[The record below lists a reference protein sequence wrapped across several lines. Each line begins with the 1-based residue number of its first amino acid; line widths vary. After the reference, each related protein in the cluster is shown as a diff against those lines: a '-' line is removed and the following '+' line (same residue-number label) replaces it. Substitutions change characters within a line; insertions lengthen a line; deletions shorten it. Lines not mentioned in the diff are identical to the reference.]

1 MRIALLPALLLSVS
15 FPAFA
20 QDTRSAPVPDPQVRQ
35 LLDELEYEY
44 EVDEDGD
51 YRLVFEVAGST
62 EKRSQLV
69 YVRSPVESYG
79 VLRVREIWAPGYKA
93 AGTDFPA
100 AVANRLLAATQDNKV
115 GAWAK
120 QDEYAVFVV
129 KLPADAG
136 AEALDDA
143 IDAAI
148 TTADAMEA
156 ELTPGKDEL

>member
-1 MRIALLPALLLSVS
+1 MRTALLPMLLL
-15 FPAFA
+15 AFSAQA
-20 QDTRSAPVPDPQVRQ
+20 QDPAPKPAPAPDPQVRQ
-35 LLDELEYEY
+35 QLEELGYEY
-44 EVDEDGD
+44 EVDADGD

-69 YVRSPVESYG
+69 YVRTPVESYG
-79 VLRVREIWAPGYKA
+79 ALRMREIWAPGYKA

-100 AVANRLLAATQDNKV
+100 AVANRLLAATQDNKI

-129 KLPADAG
+129 KLPANADAK
-136 AEALDDA
+136 ALDDA

-148 TTADAMEA
+148 TSADAMEA